1 MLVEGRGGRLDT
13 ETGANPLS
21 SAGREMPES
30 DCCGDGVKVD
40 VEAGCSKILGSI
52 AKSSTPVEVFVV
64 SLAPLLVNM
73 SSKSA
78 KLIGLAAD

>member
-1 MLVEGRGGRLDT
+1 
-13 ETGANPLS
+13 
-21 SAGREMPES
+21 MPES

-52 AKSSTPVEVFVV
+52 AKSSTPVEVFIV